1 MAIKLKAN
9 QRKDLK
15 SSTSRELRQE
25 GNVPAVVYGKDK
37 EPVTVSVNSIELLKT
52 VRDEGRN
59 AIISLNVEGD
69 KTVDVMLH
77 EYQIDPLKDE
87 LIHADF
93 YIVDME
99 QEMDVEVPVHLDG
112 ESVGSKEG
120 GVLQQPLYHLQVRA
134 KPGNIPEEIKVDV
147 SELEVGDSIM
157 VSDLKQGKDY
167 EILDDE
173 NQTIVSVTPPEEM
186 PEEPETED
194 EGAEPEL
201 VGAEDNNEGG
211 NEETEQGEDKE

>member
-1 MAIKLKAN
+1 MGIQLKAN
-9 QRKDLK
+9 QRTDLK
-15 SSTSRELRQE
+15 QSTSRELRQE

-37 EPVTVSVNSIELLKT
+37 EPITVSVNSIELLKT

-59 AIISLNVEGD
+59 AIISLDVEGN

-77 EYQIDPLKDE
+77 EYQVDPLKDE

-99 QEMDVEVPVHLDG
+99 QEMDVEVPVRLDG

-134 KPGNIPEEIKVDV
+134 KPNNIPEEITVDV

-157 VSDLKQGKDY
+157 VSDLKQGRNY

-186 PEEPETED
+186 PEEPETD
-194 EGAEPEL
+194 DADAEPEL
-201 VGAEDNNEGG
+201 VGAEKS
-211 NEETEQGEDKE
+211 EESEEENDKE

>member
-1 MAIKLKAN
+1 MAIQLKAN
-9 QRKDLK
+9 QRKDTK
-15 SSTSRELRQE
+15 QSTNRGLREE
-25 GNVPAVVYGKDK
+25 GNVPAVVYGKEKD
-37 EPVTVSVNSIELLKT
+37 PITVSVNSIELLKT

-59 AIISLNVEGD
+59 AIISLDVEGG

-93 YIVDME
+93 YIVDMA
-99 QEMDVEVPVHLDG
+99 QEMDVEVPVRLDG
-112 ESVGSKEG
+112 EAIGSKEG

-134 KPGNIPEEIKVDV
+134 KPNNIPEEITVDV
-147 SELEVGDSIM
+147 SELNVGDSLM
-157 VSDLKQGKDY
+157 VSDLKQGRNY

-186 PEEPETED
+186 PEEPETDD
-194 EGAEPEL
+194 EQAEPEL
-201 VGAEDNNEGG
+201 VGAENESDES
-211 NEETEQGEDKE
+211 EEKPEENDKE

>member
-1 MAIKLKAN
+1 MGIQLKAN
-9 QRKDLK
+9 QRTDLK
-15 SSTSRELRQE
+15 QSTSRELRQE

-37 EPVTVSVNSIELLKT
+37 EPITVSVNSIELLKT

-59 AIISLNVEGD
+59 AIISLDVEGN

-93 YIVDME
+93 YIVDMA
-99 QEMDVEVPVHLDG
+99 QEMDVEVPVRLDG
-112 ESVGSKEG
+112 EAIGSKEG

-134 KPGNIPEEIKVDV
+134 KPNNIPEEITVNV

-157 VSDLKQGKDY
+157 VSDLKQGRNY

-186 PEEPETED
+186 PEEPETD
-194 EGAEPEL
+194 DADAEPEL
-201 VGAEDNNEGG
+201 VGAENES
-211 NEETEQGEDKE
+211 EESEEENDKE

>member
-1 MAIKLKAN
+1 MAIQLKAN
-9 QRKDLK
+9 QRKDTKQSANRGL
-15 SSTSRELRQE
+15 REE
-25 GNVPAVVYGKDK
+25 GNVPAVVYGKEKD
-37 EPVTVSVNSIELLKT
+37 PITVSVNSIELLKT

-59 AIISLNVEGD
+59 AIISLDVEGG

-93 YIVDME
+93 YIVDMA
-99 QEMDVEVPVHLDG
+99 QEMDVEVPVRLDG
-112 ESVGSKEG
+112 ESIGSKEG

-134 KPGNIPEEIKVDV
+134 KPNNIPEEITVDV
-147 SELEVGDSIM
+147 SELNVGDSLM
-157 VSDLKQGKDY
+157 VSDLKQGRNY

-186 PEEPETED
+186 PEEPETDD
-194 EGAEPEL
+194 EQAEPEL
-201 VGAEDNNEGG
+201 VGAENESDES
-211 NEETEQGEDKE
+211 EEKQEDDKE

>member
-1 MAIKLKAN
+1 MAIQLKAN
-9 QRKDLK
+9 QRKDTK
-15 SSTSRELRQE
+15 QSTNRGLREE
-25 GNVPAVVYGKDK
+25 GNVPAVVYGKEKD
-37 EPVTVSVNSIELLKT
+37 PITVSVNSIELLKT

-59 AIISLNVEGD
+59 AIISLDVEGG

-93 YIVDME
+93 YIVDMA
-99 QEMDVEVPVHLDG
+99 QEMDVEVPVRLDG
-112 ESVGSKEG
+112 ESIGSKEG

-134 KPGNIPEEIKVDV
+134 KPNNIPEEITVDV
-147 SELEVGDSIM
+147 SELNVGDSLM
-157 VSDLKQGKDY
+157 VSDLKQGRNY

-186 PEEPETED
+186 PEEPETDD
-194 EGAEPEL
+194 EQAEPEL
-201 VGAEDNNEGG
+201 VGAENESDEG
-211 NEETEQGEDKE
+211 EEKQEDDKE

>member
-1 MAIKLKAN
+1 MGIQLKAN
-9 QRKDLK
+9 QRTDLK
-15 SSTSRELRQE
+15 QSTSRELRQE

-37 EPVTVSVNSIELLKT
+37 EPITVSVNSIELLKT

-59 AIISLNVEGD
+59 AIISLDVEGN

-93 YIVDME
+93 YIVDMA
-99 QEMDVEVPVHLDG
+99 QEMDVEVPVRLDG
-112 ESVGSKEG
+112 EAIGSKEG

-134 KPGNIPEEIKVDV
+134 KPNNIPEEITVDV
-147 SELEVGDSIM
+147 SELQVGDSIM
-157 VSDLKQGKDY
+157 VSDLKQGRNY

-186 PEEPETED
+186 PEEPETDDAE
-194 EGAEPEL
+194 AEPEL
-201 VGAEDNNEGG
+201 VGADNES
-211 NEETEQGEDKE
+211 EESEEENDKE